1 LHGGTAV
8 ELPPLYRALTDQPLP
23 NSPVCWAE
31 RSSPGRAEAVACE
44 AAVKRATA
52 VKRPAAVK
60 GSGRPAAVKCSGRP
74 TAVKGSGATE
84 AVTRDRETV
93 TREAA
98 IKRRATVKRPSEP
111 VEAAAT
117 KTRIAP

>member
-1 LHGGTAV
+1 
-8 ELPPLYRALTDQPLP
+8 LPALYRALTDQPLP
-23 NSPVCWAE
+23 NSPVRWAE

-44 AAVKRATA
+44 AAVKRPTA

-60 GSGRPAAVKCSGRP
+60 GSSRP

-84 AVTRDRETV
+84 AVTRNREAV

-98 IKRRATVKRPSEP
+98 IERRATIKRPPKP

-117 KTRIAP
+117 KTRVAP